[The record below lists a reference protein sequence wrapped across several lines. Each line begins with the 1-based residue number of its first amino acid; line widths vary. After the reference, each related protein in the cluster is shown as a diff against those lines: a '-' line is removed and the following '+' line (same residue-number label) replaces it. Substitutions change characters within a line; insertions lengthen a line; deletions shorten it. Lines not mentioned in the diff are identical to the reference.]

1 MKVVFCAVIDKVL
14 EGEKQNYYCFNLQYS
29 SVVVSMFV
37 SECANN
43 LV

>member
-14 EGEKQNYYCFNLQYS
+14 GEKQNYYCFNLQYS

-37 SECANN
+37 SERANN